1 MSANTT
7 SSAWQCLRAHQS
19 ARAPEHA
26 SGPQGGGAGEP
37 TRFRNDLF
45 CSLPGPCKCCRT
57 PAQDLGA
64 WSSCPRPPRVC
75 SETRGARRAGCGRA
89 VRRARAPSPSSRRTR
104 RARQSRPRG
113 GCRRPPRAREW
124 TAPAPRSPW
133 SQPKVHGAGP
143 HPASGAMRGTRCK
156 PRPERASEAVS
167 LSPRSRPTPRGT
179 SAAVPASPSSP
190 RLRVGCPVLR
200 QRSAAA
206 HATRRVVDVTSSG
219 RAKCLMSADE
229 SGEPILMTRLSF
241 AYSRYLLL

>member
-1 MSANTT
+1 MRQAHRGGGRESPPDFATTCFAPCQGLANAAARRRRI
-7 SSAWQCLRAHQS
+7 SGLGAAAPGLRACVVRPA
-19 ARAPEHA
+19 ARGVLAA
-26 SGPQGGGAGEP
+26 GA
-37 TRFRNDLF
+37 L
-45 CSLPGPCKCCRT
+45 
-57 PAQDLGA
+57 
-64 WSSCPRPPRVC
+64 
-75 SETRGARRAGCGRA
+75 CG
-89 VRRARAPSPSSRRTR
+89 ARAPSPSSRRTR